1 MRIPEIEQKW
11 LDTFSKISYYC
22 QDEDTWFN
30 TDVIVSAA
38 PELFD
43 DYDEEQYR
51 KVMTQRIMM
60 FLSRDSQNR
69 DIIILL

>member
-1 MRIPEIEQKW
+1 LK
-11 LDTFSKISYYC
+11 
-22 QDEDTWFN
+22 DEDTWFN

-51 KVMTQRIMM
+51 KVMTERIMM
-60 FLSRDSQNR
+60 SLNHASQNCDKINNR
-69 DIIILL
+69 QTFQKES

>member
-1 MRIPEIEQKW
+1 M
-11 LDTFSKISYYC
+11 SC
-22 QDEDTWFN
+22 QCTNQSIHQLKDEDTWFN

-43 DYDEEQYR
+43 DYDDDQYR

-60 FLSRDSQNR
+60 SLNHALQNCDKINNR
-69 DIIILL
+69 QTFQKES